1 MALWGVTPGSGT
13 ITAVVDGK
21 TYTVNYTVLNPL
33 LGEINP
39 VVAKGKTTKINITGI
54 EGLTPFYAS
63 RNTSVATVTQDGL
76 ITAKQSGVTYV
87 DVSLGNMTVSYR
99 VEVAAK
105 GMKTI
110 INRANFIVNNWKY
123 SQKKRMRKGY
133 YDCSALVWK
142 GYKAY
147 KKYNKKLGSSKRA
160 LSAGDLFD
168 YLKSGHLFPL

>member
-1 MALWGVTPGSGT
+1 MKRKP
-13 ITAVVDGK
+13 
-21 TYTVNYTVLNPL
+21 
-33 LGEINP
+33 
-39 VVAKGKTTKINITGI
+39 
-54 EGLTPFYAS
+54 
-63 RNTSVATVTQDGL
+63 
-76 ITAKQSGVTYV
+76 
-87 DVSLGNMTVSYR
+87 SYR

-168 YLKSGHLFPL
+168 YLNKKKKIVYYGYTGMDNMKPGDLIFYGDYANAVKYSTPGRTLNIYHVAMYAGNGEVVEKGGKTLDYNGTYYIVGIGRVVN